1 MKSCLT
7 KLSLIL
13 LFSIPSLAVSE
24 EFYYNFGNSL
34 SGDQNLVNML
44 GSYEFTPSASDFKDH
59 SSQPSYENGNV
70 SLANGQF
77 LATPPSVSTFFDFNK
92 PVQFDLRFKFDNPIT
107 ISSEK
112 DFVREVLTTTTT
124 DQRDEGFTLL
134 VREESGEWLLQA
146 QVGEGSAFQPPYND
160 VEGYVKTL
168 AYIDPHS
175 WQNLSIIF
183 RLNAT
188 TPRVDFILNG
198 SSQGMVL
205 GEARRADISKLI
217 TLLSGGDYYNKAHGL
232 DKLQIFAGGFPIADI
247 GCCDPRVHDSTLVLD
262 YLHIMSPKTVANAGE
277 MSALLKSMTDHI
289 NEKTILSAAELSQ
302 ISQLFLTRF
311 GGDWDSIASEA
322 LEFLE
327 AYSDKYPPI
336 FDRQG
341 LSPSQFSPEKILA
354 FYLQQW
360 IFDNLYAL
368 ETIEL
373 AAGITFEDANL
384 FPGIVSVDAP
394 RIVKLIEFDG
404 DYATDPGSF
413 FNGQETV
420 FRPTGLY
427 VAPGEMVTLD
437 FEASAIN
444 QGLIARIGIHR
455 FDLEAGNFTYFSRFP
470 RISNTFAI
478 DQQQIKIANPFGGG
492 LYFEVPDG
500 SSLGKVKV
508 TVAGAVKM
516 PMYSTLDL
524 EGHSSDLAEFTSDL
538 SLHQVPW
545 FEITSEKFTTTQRI
559 NVRNEAT
566 NPQGLVDV
574 FGEMFD
580 AISAMTGRPLKRIR
594 SEWLAT
600 DAQITV
606 SGTAMAASYPIFGDV
621 WSNDSPEIT
630 ATTDYSWFSPWQYLN
645 KDFFEAN
652 ANVDR
657 ERQLNSAFILWHEW
671 GHLHNQ
677 PTLSCQEA
685 ESNVHMLAAVAYN
698 KVLGADLDTALK
710 YSGFQQY
717 TLDDSALDTML
728 SPNWQKGRRLCLDE
742 WDNEVRYQTRS
753 WARLVDLVKMFGWDS
768 VGSIHKAFYDQGVLE
783 GKAVNYGLEDDYFV
797 ITASNALSLNLVPVF
812 EFWGVPV
819 TEETKQVLASLTV
832 PAEFEQRLDN
842 YKNLIPKTMAEFYVI
857 HKRLSATT
865 GSAGRWED
873 LEKNFGLGTA
883 ALMTARIDTIL
894 CNYYDKTQSCLPD
907 EGDIDGDGILNSQDI
922 YVFDNSNNNLGIR
935 NFNWN
940 DSDGD
945 GVVDNNDPFPEDSS
959 KSLDTDVDGI
969 ADSSDDDDDGDGL
982 LDVSDDFPLDST
994 NGVFLYQLLYGHYEI
1009 TGCAVACVKDLSI
1022 PSLINGRN
1030 VNRIGN
1036 EAFKDQGLT
1045 RVILPD
1051 ALSEIGSGAFED
1063 NSLSIID
1070 IPEGVISIGDWA
1082 FNRNQMTS
1090 VSLPSSIKVIGRDAF
1105 ARNLLETVEIPEGVS
1120 VVKVN
1125 TFGDNRLISV
1135 VIPSTVTAIGRDAF
1149 LSNQLTEITIPA
1161 SIKAIGSLAFGSNYL
1176 STTKFLGDRPDF
1188 GNAVFESSN
1197 NNRVTYC
1204 INTLGWP
1211 GEPISG
1217 VIPIA
1222 DNTTDSDDDGVSD
1235 CSDAFPLDS
1244 GESLDTDSD
1253 GLGNNADTDDDNDG
1267 VLDANDDLPLDSS
1280 ETIDT
1285 DGDGVGNNADVY
1297 PENSLYSKDSD
1308 NDGMPDAWE
1317 TKYGLDP
1324 NDASDVSSDQDN
1336 DGISALDEFLAGT
1349 IPSGPLDIDGNGQYD
1364 ALTDG
1369 LLLLRG
1375 MFGLDGSAL
1384 VTGTIA
1390 SDAAYT
1396 ESVDIE
1402 ARIATLGDLADIDG
1416 NGEIDALTDGLL
1428 TLRYLF
1434 GLQGDTLINGVVAGD
1449 ATRKTAEEIEAH
1461 LETLMPAL

>member
-1 MKSCLT
+1 M
-7 KLSLIL
+7 
-13 LFSIPSLAVSE
+13 
-24 EFYYNFGNSL
+24 
-34 SGDQNLVNML
+34 
-44 GSYEFTPSASDFKDH
+44 
-59 SSQPSYENGNV
+59 
-70 SLANGQF
+70 
-77 LATPPSVSTFFDFNK
+77 
-92 PVQFDLRFKFDNPIT
+92 
-107 ISSEK
+107 
-112 DFVREVLTTTTT
+112 
-124 DQRDEGFTLL
+124 
-134 VREESGEWLLQA
+134 REESGSWLLQF
-146 QVGEGSAFQPPYND
+146 QVGEGSGLQPPYND

-198 SSQGMVL
+198 SSQSMVL

-217 TLLSGGDYYNKAHGL
+217 TLLSGGDYYNKANGL

-262 YLHIMSPKTVANAGE
+262 YLHIMSPKTLANAGE

-302 ISQLFLTRF
+302 ISQSFLTRF
-311 GGDWDSIASEA
+311 GGDWDGIASEA
-322 LEFLE
+322 MEFIE
-327 AYSDKYPPI
+327 AYSAKYPPI
-336 FDRQG
+336 FDRQE
-341 LSPSQFSPEKILA
+341 LYPSQFSPEKILA

-360 IFDNLYAL
+360 IFDNLFVSDTL
-368 ETIEL
+368 NTVS
-373 AAGITFEDANL
+373 GMRFEDADV
-384 FPGIVSVDAP
+384 FPGIVSTDAP
-394 RIVKLIEFDG
+394 RIVKSIEFDG
-404 DYATDPGSF
+404 DYVTDPGST

-455 FDLEAGNFTYFSRFP
+455 FDLEAGNYTYFSRFP

-559 NVRNEAT
+559 NVRNEAA
-566 NPQGLVDV
+566 NPQGLLDV

-606 SGTAMAASYPIFGDV
+606 SGTAMAASYPIFGDD

-630 ATTDYSWFSPWQYLN
+630 ETTDYSWFSPWQYLN

-652 ANVDR
+652 ANADR

-753 WARLVDLVKMFGWDS
+753 WARLVDLAKMFGWDS

-819 TEETKQVLASLTV
+819 TAETKQVLASLTV

-842 YKNLIPKTMAEFYVI
+842 YKNLVPKTMAEFYVI
-857 HKRLSATT
+857 HQRLSATT

-959 KSLDTDVDGI
+959 KSLDTDLDGI

-1030 VNRIGN
+1030 VSRIGN

-1051 ALSEIGSGAFED
+1051 ALSEIGSRAFED
-1063 NSLSIID
+1063 NFLSIID

-1082 FNRNQMTS
+1082 FNRNQMTL

-1120 VVKVN
+1120 IVKEN

-1135 VIPSTVTAIGRDAF
+1135 VIPSSVTAIGSEAF
-1149 LSNQLTEITIPA
+1149 LSNQLTEIIIPA
-1161 SIKAIGSLAFGSNYL
+1161 SIQAIGSQAFGSNYL
-1176 STTKFLGDRPDF
+1176 STTKFLGDRPIF

-1204 INTLGWP
+1204 SGTLGWP
-1211 GEPISG
+1211 GEPINNVTPINDCDGDG
-1217 VIPIA
+1217 VLDPA
-1222 DNTTDSDDDGVSD
+1222 DAFPLDPTNDSDDDGV
-1235 CSDAFPLDS
+1235 A
-1244 GESLDTDSD
+1244 
-1253 GLGNNADTDDDNDG
+1253 
-1267 VLDANDDLPLDSS
+1267 
-1280 ETIDT
+1280 
-1285 DGDGVGNNADVY
+1285 NNADVY

-1336 DGISALDEFLAGT
+1336 DGVAALDEFLAGT
-1349 IPSGPLDIDGNGQYD
+1349 IPSGSLDIDGNDKYD

-1384 VTGTIA
+1384 ITGTVA
-1390 SDAAYT
+1390 SDASYT
-1396 ESVDIE
+1396 EPVDIE
-1402 ARIATLGDLADIDG
+1402 SRIATLGDLADIDG

-1449 ATRKTAEEIEAH
+1449 ATRTTAEEIEAH
-1461 LETLMPAL
+1461 LETLMPGL